1 MNTKNTESVD
11 TAGTIETLGTSG
23 PEFPAGCQDALR
35 AIELDALNLPLE
47 ALKHVSACSM
57 CSEARVLWLAQ
68 EDFGHQLAP
77 AGYFDKL
84 PSRVLQKLP
93 TAQKKPL
100 YRLPLLF
107 SAASILLFVAL
118 SGYWYGRQ
126 SQLSPIILEAIVPPK
141 DIRDPFLNDPTSF
154 SNIELFSQ
162 VSDLTAEEA
171 NSLMRDLKEQEAS
184 VQPKKPES
192 D

>member
-1 MNTKNTESVD
+1 MNPVD
-11 TAGTIETLGTSG
+11 TFEIETNDAIG

-35 AIELDALNLPLE
+35 AIKLDALNLPLKT
-47 ALKHVSACSM
+47 LQHVSVCSK

-68 EDFGHQLAP
+68 EDFDIQLTP

-84 PSRVLQKLP
+84 PSRILQKLP
-93 TAQKKPL
+93 VAQKTPL
-100 YRLPLLF
+100 YRLPLLI
-107 SAASILLFVAL
+107 SAASLLLFSGL

-126 SQLSPIILEAIVPPK
+126 SQFSPIILEAIVPPK

-154 SNIELFSQ
+154 SSIELFSQ
-162 VSDLTAEEA
+162 VHDLTPEETQM
-171 NSLMRDLKEQEAS
+171 LMKDLKKQEAS
-184 VQPKKPES
+184 VQPTKPES

>member
-1 MNTKNTESVD
+1 MNPIDTVD
-11 TAGTIETLGTSG
+11 TFETETSDDFG
-23 PEFPAGCQDALR
+23 PNFPAACQDALR

-47 ALKHVSACSM
+47 ALQHVSVCSM

-68 EDFGHQLAP
+68 DDFGVQLAP
-77 AGYFDKL
+77 AGYFDRL

-93 TAQKKPL
+93 VAQKTPL
-100 YRLPLLF
+100 YRLPLLI
-107 SAASILLFVAL
+107 SAASLLLFAGL

-126 SQLSPIILEAIVPPK
+126 SQFSPIILEAIAPPK
-141 DIRDPFLNDPTSF
+141 DMRDPFLNDLTSF
-154 SNIELFSQ
+154 SSIELFSQ
-162 VSDLTAEEA
+162 VNDLTPEEA
-171 NSLMRDLKEQEAS
+171 QTLMKDLKKQEAS